1 MSEKNKKRLQLL
13 FRLPGFKA
21 YYRLRTGKAP
31 LPVNITLSLLYSCNS
46 RCATC
51 NVYEKRVKN
60 FTLEEYK
67 KTFTS
72 LGRAPYWF
80 TLSGGEPFLR
90 KDIADI
96 AKAAYDICQPGIIN
110 IPTNGSLYKVIPE
123 RVEEIVAY
131 ARDTDIIIN
140 LSLDEIGEQHDALRG
155 FPGNW
160 ERAMKTYE
168 ALRELR
174 RYPNFTL
181 GIHTVISKFNVQRF
195 PQIYRELI
203 KLEPDSYITE
213 MAEERVELGTMGSD
227 ITPSAAAYSTA
238 IDFLVAEMR
247 RNNVQG
253 VAKIAQSFRFEYY
266 RLAKEYLARPRQVI
280 PCYAGITSV
289 QISPDGD
296 VWPCCIR
303 ADSMGNL
310 RQNGYDF
317 KKIWNGPAAA
327 EIRDSIRNQ
336 ACACP
341 LANAGYTNLLLNGSS
356 LIKVAGHLL

>member
-1 MSEKNKKRLQLL
+1 MSGKNIKRLQLL
-13 FRLPGFKA
+13 SRLPGFKA
-21 YYRLRTGKAP
+21 YYRLRAGQAP
-31 LPVNITLSLLYSCNS
+31 MPVNITLSLLYSCNS

-51 NVYEKRVKN
+51 NVYEKQVKN
-60 FTLEEYK
+60 FTLDEYK
-67 KTFTS
+67 KTFAS

-90 KDIADI
+90 KDISHI

-123 RVEEIVAY
+123 RVEEIVTY
-131 ARDTDIIIN
+131 TRDTDIIIN
-140 LSLDEIGEQHDALRG
+140 LSLDEIGEAHDKIRG

-168 ALRELR
+168 ALKELR

-181 GIHTVISKFNVQRF
+181 GIHTVISKFNVKRF
-195 PQIYRELI
+195 PEIYRELI

-213 MAEERVELGTMGSD
+213 IAEERVELGTMGSD
-227 ITPSAAAYSTA
+227 ITPSLTEYAEA
-238 IDFLVAEMR
+238 INFLIKEMR
-247 RNNVQG
+247 DSKVRG

-266 RLAKEYLARPRQVI
+266 RLVKAYLARQTQVI

-310 RQNGYDF
+310 RESAYDF
-317 KKIWNGPAAA
+317 RKVWNSPEAKKIRA
-327 EIRDSIRNQ
+327 SIRNRE
-336 ACACP
+336 CACP
-341 LANAGYTNLLLNGSS
+341 LANAGYTNLLLNAGS
-356 LIKVAGHLL
+356 LVKVAGHLV